1 MASLTGTDGNGSGIT
16 PPTTFGVWGDS
27 QTGDGVL
34 GTTSTPTGSP
44 GSPVPA
50 NSGVHG
56 IYQQPSGLEPNIVPV
71 AGCGVWG
78 DSDGFPGVFGSSN
91 GNYGVGGISTSGDG
105 VYGAAFNPG
114 TAGVRGYNSGT
125 SDSFAAAAGVV
136 GIGDCGVQ
144 AVGNSVGIQCDGNRV
159 GLSVNAGTPGDPPPV
174 GVQINA
180 AGFADA
186 VGLSVNATGVV
197 AVGAQISAP
206 DVDAAGATISAP
218 NGFGALIYGLEL
230 GLMVSTPGTG
240 FAAIFF
246 GDVTVTGELHKSG
259 GGFQIDHPLSPD
271 SKIFNH
277 SFVESS
283 ERKNI
288 YDGVVKLDAKGAAI
302 VKLPAW
308 LEAVNGSF
316 RYQLTSIG
324 GPAPNLHVSK
334 KISKGRFQI
343 AGGKP
348 RSEVSWQVTGVRTD
362 PWAKANPLVVEE
374 KKRANER
381 GYYLDPLLYKKP
393 EEKRILWKRHP
404 QAAKRMNALEK
415 QEAQPTGEV
424 LKPRKKKPA
433 PPSSTAGL

>member
-1 MASLTGTDGNGSGIT
+1 MASLTGTDGSGSGIT

-27 QTGDGVL
+27 QSGDGVL
-34 GTTSTPTGSP
+34 GTTSTPTG
-44 GSPVPA
+44 GANGGVPA

-56 IYQQPSGLEPNIVPV
+56 IYQQPSGLEPNIVPI

-91 GNYGVGGISTSGDG
+91 GFYGVGGISILGDG
-105 VYGAAFNPG
+105 VYGTAFNPA

-125 SDSFAAAAGVV
+125 SDSYAVAAGVV

-144 AVGNSVGIQCDGNRV
+144 AAGNSVGIQCSANGV
-159 GLSVNAGTPGDPPPV
+159 GLSVNVNPSQERGVVGAIVSAPSGLGAIINAEDVALFASVPRPGLAAVFSGDV
-174 GVQINA
+174 GVS
-180 AGFADA
+180 GHLYKF
-186 VGLSVNATGVV
+186 
-197 AVGAQISAP
+197 
-206 DVDAAGATISAP
+206 
-218 NGFGALIYGLEL
+218 
-230 GLMVSTPGTG
+230 
-240 FAAIFF
+240 
-246 GDVTVTGELHKSG
+246 G

-271 SKIFNH
+271 SKVFNH

-288 YDGVVKLDAKGAAI
+288 YDGVVKLDATGAAT

-308 LEAVNGSF
+308 FEAVNGSF

-374 KKRANER
+374 SKRSSER
-381 GYYLDPLLYKKP
+381 GYYLDPLLYKKA

-404 QAAKRMNALEK
+404 QAAKRMDEILEK
-415 QEAQPTGEV
+415 HGAQVGEM
-424 LKPRKKKPA
+424 LKARNKKPA
-433 PPSSTAGL
+433 APPSHKPASGRKMT

>member
-1 MASLTGTDGNGSGIT
+1 MASLTGTDGSGSGIT

-34 GTTSTPTGSP
+34 GTASIPTG
-44 GSPVPA
+44 GA

-56 IYQQPSGLEPNIVPV
+56 IYEQPSGITPPIVPV

-78 DSDGFPGVFGSSN
+78 DSSDFPGVFGSSN
-91 GNYGVGGISTSGDG
+91 GFYGVGGICTSGDG
-105 VYGAAFNPG
+105 VYGETEAAG
-114 TAGVRGYNSGT
+114 SGGVRGINNATANPFSV
-125 SDSFAAAAGVV
+125 AAGVV

-144 AVGNSVGIQCDGNRV
+144 ASGNTLGIQCSAKSV
-159 GLSVNAGTPGDPPPV
+159 GLSVNVNTSGEEGVVGAIVSVPSGLGAIINANDVALFAAVPQPGLAAVFSGDV
-174 GVQINA
+174 GV
-180 AGFADA
+180 GGHLYKF
-186 VGLSVNATGVV
+186 
-197 AVGAQISAP
+197 
-206 DVDAAGATISAP
+206 
-218 NGFGALIYGLEL
+218 
-230 GLMVSTPGTG
+230 
-240 FAAIFF
+240 
-246 GDVTVTGELHKSG
+246 G

-271 SKIFNH
+271 SKVFNH

-288 YDGVVKLDAKGAAI
+288 YDGVVKLDAKGAAM

-334 KISKGRFQI
+334 KISTGRFQI

-362 PWAKANPLVVEE
+362 PWAKVNPLVVEE
-374 KKRANER
+374 KKRSSEH

-404 QAAKRMNALEK
+404 QAAKRMDEILEK
-415 QEAQPTGEV
+415 QGAQFGET
-424 LKPRKKKPA
+424 LKARKQKSAA
-433 PPSSTAGL
+433 PPSHKPASVLKTK

>member
-34 GTTSTPTGSP
+34 GTASTPTNG
-44 GSPVPA
+44 A

-56 IYQQPSGLEPNIVPV
+56 IYQQPSGITPYLDPT

-78 DSDGFPGVFGSSN
+78 DSADSPGVFGSSSDAD
-91 GNYGVGGISTSGDG
+91 GVDGFSTFGDG
-105 VYGAAFNPG
+105 VCGVTYSPG
-114 TAGVRGYNSGT
+114 SAGVFGVNNST
-125 SDSFAAAAGVV
+125 PDDVNLAAGVV
-136 GIGDCGVQ
+136 GFGDCGVQ
-144 AVGNSVGIQCDGNRV
+144 ALGYTVGIQCVANSV
-159 GLSVNAGTPGDPPPV
+159 GVSVNAGE
-174 GVQINA
+174 
-180 AGFADA
+180 AGLPA
-186 VGLSVNATGVV
+186 ATGMKINVTGEG
-197 AVGAQISAP
+197 GAGAIISAP
-206 DVDAAGATISAP
+206 D
-218 NGFGALIYGLEL
+218 GFGTLIFGQDIGLIVATPPKEL
-230 GLMVSTPGTG
+230 SAV
-240 FAAIFF
+240 FY
-246 GDVTVTGELHKSG
+246 GDVSVGGHLYKFG
-259 GGFQIDHPLSPD
+259 GGFQVDHPLHPD

-288 YDGVVKLDAKGAAI
+288 YDGVVKLDAKGAAT

-308 LEAVNGSF
+308 LEAVNGTF

-324 GPAPNLHVSK
+324 GPAPNLHVST

-374 KKRANER
+374 KKRSSER

-393 EEKRILWKRHP
+393 EEKRILSKRHP
-404 QAAKRMNALEK
+404 QAAKRMDEILEK
-415 QEAQPTGEV
+415 QGAQLGEI
-424 LKPRKKKPA
+424 LKARRQKPA
-433 PPSSTAGL
+433 APSSHKPASGRKTT